1 MTPDSGT
8 ISSKRRT
15 LKRITIRIAG
25 DSGDGIQLTGGQF
38 TNSTAIAG
46 NDLATFPDFP
56 AEIRAPAGTLPG
68 VSGFQIQFS
77 SEDIHTPGDRPDVL
91 VAFNPAALKVN
102 VRDLLPNSVI
112 IVNTDEFG
120 ETDLRKAN
128 CTTNP
133 LEDGS
138 LDGYRVYKVPLT
150 SLTVKA
156 LEDSPLTHKEKE
168 RAKNFFALGILLFM
182 YNRPMEPIIKE
193 IQRKFA
199 KKPEVAEANIRVLK
213 AGWNYAETTEVFQG
227 EVYEVPPAKLPPG
240 RYRNISGNVA
250 IAYGIVAASI
260 KSGLPVLYT
269 AYPITPASD
278 ILHEISTHKQFGI
291 MTFQA
296 EDEIAAAAAAVGAS
310 FAGALGVTVS
320 SGPGIS
326 LKTEAVNL
334 AVMAELPLV
343 IVDVQRGGPS
353 TGLPTKTEQADL
365 LLVMFGRNSESPVAV
380 IAAQTPGDCF
390 YAIYEACRIAI
401 KYMTPVYVL
410 SDGYLANGA
419 EPWPIPDVDKLPPIE
434 VRFRTDPKDFY
445 PYLRDPRTLARPWTR
460 PGTPGLEHRIGG
472 LEKSDKYGSVSY
484 DPDNHDFMVK
494 TRAQKVARIA
504 QDIPDLEAFGP
515 SNAKL
520 LVCGWGGTYGHIR
533 AAVEECQSRGLPVA
547 RAHFRWINPMP
558 ANTGAVLS
566 RFERVLVPELNLG
579 QLRML
584 LRSRFMV
591 DASGLNKVAGQPFK
605 VAEIVEAIERE
616 LETM

>member
-8 ISSKRRT
+8 VSSKRQT
-15 LKRITIRIAG
+15 LKKITIRLAG

-46 NDLATFPDFP
+46 NDFATFPDFP

-91 VAFNPAALKVN
+91 VALNPAALKVN
-102 VRDLLPNSVI
+102 VGDLPQNGVI

-120 ETDLRKAN
+120 ETDLKKAN
-128 CTTNP
+128 CATNP

-138 LDGYRVYKVPLT
+138 LDKYRVYKVPLT
-150 SLTVKA
+150 SLTIKA
-156 LEDSPLTHKEKE
+156 LEGSPLTHKEKE
-168 RAKNFFALGILLFM
+168 RAKNFFALGILFFM
-182 YNRPMEPIIKE
+182 YNRPMDPIVRE
-193 IQRKFA
+193 IQKKFA
-199 KKPEVAEANIRVLK
+199 KKADVADANIKALK
-213 AGWNYAETTEVFQG
+213 AGWNYAETTEIFQG
-227 EVYEVPPAKLPPG
+227 RYEIPPAKLPPG
-240 RYRNISGNVA
+240 KYRNISGNVA
-250 IAYGIVAASI
+250 IAYGVVAAGK
-260 KSGLPVLYT
+260 KSGLPVFYT

-278 ILHEISTHKQFGI
+278 ILHEISMHKHFGI

-320 SGPGIS
+320 SGPGMS
-326 LKTEAVNL
+326 LKTEAINL
-334 AVMAELPLV
+334 AVMTELPLV
-343 IVDVQRGGPS
+343 ILDIQRGGPS

-365 LLVMFGRNSESPVAV
+365 LMVLFGRNSESPVAV
-380 IAAQTPGDCF
+380 VAAQTPGDCF
-390 YAIYEACRIAI
+390 YAAYEGCRIAV

-410 SDGYLANGA
+410 SDGYLANGS
-419 EPWPIPDVDKLPPIE
+419 EPWLIPDVDKLPPIE
-434 VRFRTDPKDFY
+434 VKFRTDPKDFF
-445 PYLRDPRTLARPWTR
+445 PYLRDPQTLARPWAK

-472 LEKSDKYGSVSY
+472 LEKSDKYGNVSY
-484 DPDNHDFMVK
+484 DPENHDFMVK

-504 QDIPDLEAFGP
+504 QDLPDLEVFGP
-515 SNAKL
+515 ENARL

-533 AAVEECQSRGLPVA
+533 AAVEECQRRGLPVA
-547 RAHFRWINPMP
+547 RAHFRWLNPMP

-584 LRSRFMV
+584 LRSKFMV

-605 VAEIVEAIERE
+605 VAEIIEAIQRE

>member
-8 ISSKRRT
+8 VSSKRQT
-15 LKRITIRIAG
+15 LKKITIRLAG
-25 DSGDGIQLTGGQF
+25 DSGDGIQLSGGQF

-46 NDLATFPDFP
+46 NDFATFPDFP

-91 VAFNPAALKVN
+91 VAFNPAALRVN
-102 VRDLLPNSVI
+102 VRDLPQNGVI
-112 IVNTDEFG
+112 LVNTDEFG
-120 ETDLRKAN
+120 ETDLKKAN
-128 CTTNP
+128 CATNP

-138 LDGYRVYKVPLT
+138 LDKYRIYKVPLT
-150 SLTVKA
+150 SLTIKA
-156 LEDSPLTHKEKE
+156 LEESPLTHKEKE
-168 RAKNFFALGILLFM
+168 RSKNFFALGILFFM
-182 YNRPMEPIIKE
+182 YNRPMDPIIKE
-193 IQRKFA
+193 IQKKFA
-199 KKPEVAEANIRVLK
+199 KKPEVSEANIKVLK
-213 AGWNYAETTEVFQG
+213 AGWNYAETTEMFQG
-227 EVYEVPPAKLPPG
+227 HYYEIPPAKLPPG
-240 RYRNISGNVA
+240 KYRNISGNVA
-250 IAYGIVAASI
+250 MAYGVVAAGK
-260 KSGLPVLYT
+260 KSGLPVFYT

-278 ILHEISTHKQFGI
+278 ILHEISMHKHFGI

-320 SGPGIS
+320 SGPGMS
-326 LKTEAVNL
+326 LKTEAINL
-334 AVMAELPLV
+334 AVMTELPLV
-343 IVDVQRGGPS
+343 ILDIQRGGPS

-365 LLVMFGRNSESPVAV
+365 LMVLFGRNSESPVAV
-380 IAAQTPGDCF
+380 VAAQTPGDCF
-390 YAIYEACRIAI
+390 YAAYEACRMAI

-419 EPWPIPDVDKLPPIE
+419 EPWLIPDVDKLPAIE
-434 VRFRTDPKDFY
+434 VKFRTDPKEFF
-445 PYLRDPRTLARPWTR
+445 PYLRDPQTLARPWAR

-472 LEKSDKYGSVSY
+472 LEKSDKYGNVSY
-484 DPDNHDFMVK
+484 DPENHDFMVK
-494 TRAQKVARIA
+494 TRAQKVARMA
-504 QDIPDLEAFGP
+504 QDLPDLEVFGP
-515 SNAKL
+515 ENAKL

-533 AAVEECQSRGLPVA
+533 AAVEECQRRGLPVA
-547 RAHFRWINPMP
+547 RAHFRWLNPMP

-584 LRSRFMV
+584 LRSKFMV

-605 VAEIVEAIERE
+605 VGEIIEAIQRE